1 MSLLIKIETSQKIKE
16 NYLCKVEIPT
26 VLNFKHDIRME
37 GWKML
42 NILIDMHRLSG
53 LNTPLILFNIFL
65 VIISIVCF

>member
-37 GWKML
+37 G
-42 NILIDMHRLSG
+42 
-53 LNTPLILFNIFL
+53 
-65 VIISIVCF
+65 